1 MARRHHHAVRPAAAL
16 AALLLLAGCPP
27 VTTFDPIAFAQ
38 TKGLKAEALALM
50 DRAGEPYADHR
61 AEVDTLRARL
71 SRAYA
76 REQGRPNNAKTLQQW
91 DIVMA
96 PQGHLLGGFLAL
108 WERRST
114 LDEPFIDEARVQVAD
129 AFDEITGLEN
139 GKLRQD

>member
-1 MARRHHHAVRPAAAL
+1 MARHPQSVRNAAAL
-16 AALLLLAGCPP
+16 AAVLLLAGCAPSG
-27 VTTFDPIAFAQ
+27 TFDPIAFEQ

-50 DRAGEPYADHR
+50 DRAAEPFADHR

-76 REQGRPNNAKTLQQW
+76 REQGRPDNAKTLQQW
-91 DIVMA
+91 DLLMA
-96 PQGHLLGGFLAL
+96 PQGHLLAGFLAL

-139 GKLRQD
+139 GKLRRD

>member
-1 MARRHHHAVRPAAAL
+1 MARPQHRVRRTATLAVA
-16 AALLLLAGCPP
+16 LLLAGCAPGA
-27 VTTFDPIAFAQ
+27 TFDPIAFEQ

-61 AEVDTLRARL
+61 AQVDTLRARL

-96 PQGHLLGGFLAL
+96 PQGHLLAGFLAL
-108 WERRST
+108 WERRSV
-114 LDEPFIDEARVQVAD
+114 LDETFIDEARVQVAD

>member
-1 MARRHHHAVRPAAAL
+1 MARHPHSIRNAATLAVV
-16 AALLLLAGCPP
+16 LLLAGCAPGAA
-27 VTTFDPIAFAQ
+27 FDQISFEQ

-76 REQGRPNNAKTLQQW
+76 REQGRPNNARTLQQW

-96 PQGHLLGGFLAL
+96 PQGHLLAGFLAL
-108 WERRST
+108 WERRSR

-139 GKLRQD
+139 GKLRRD